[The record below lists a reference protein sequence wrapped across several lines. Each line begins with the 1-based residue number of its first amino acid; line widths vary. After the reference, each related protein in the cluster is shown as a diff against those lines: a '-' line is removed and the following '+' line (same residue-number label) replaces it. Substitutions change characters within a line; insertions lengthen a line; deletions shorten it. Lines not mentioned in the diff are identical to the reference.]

1 MSDKPY
7 KFDEIPEPSSSSDIS
22 NSPSSS
28 ISRSERSEALYGA
41 NSEQQD
47 EANTQFQTASQSE
60 QNSSAVNKPQYK
72 TKVKTQTLDIAQP
85 ETKLPQQV
93 GGDVWE
99 VEAKKDGF
107 SLGAATLGFGVVSLI
122 GFFVFEAYT
131 TLAANISE
139 HPIGTG
145 VVGALLVGF
154 VSCLSFLSFKEWRGY
169 KQVNTAMEDASVIRD
184 LLAYKGEPSADQQ
197 ASAGKKPLADQQPSA
212 GQQSSVDIPSSPQEI
227 DRVLTQHGKRF
238 SRGSYAAH
246 CFERYQQQ
254 LQEDMTGPERLGL
267 YEDTVLKPVQ
277 EKAHK
282 VLNKESVTA
291 GSLAFISPNNL
302 IQTFAVV
309 WISFRTIRRMARVYG
324 LRPSTVGNWKLL
336 KVLAQNI
343 AAQGVFDLATDEVA
357 NQIGGSLSAKFMENS
372 AEAIAAGALN
382 ARLGRALIKLL
393 K

>member
-7 KFDEIPEPSSSSDIS
+7 TFDE
-22 NSPSSS
+22 SPK
-28 ISRSERSEALYGA
+28 
-41 NSEQQD
+41 
-47 EANTQFQTASQSE
+47 QTSQSTLRSDAIYGDVGE
-60 QNSSAVNKPQYK
+60 EDQHNAVTGFGKPNNDHERDAVTKPQYK

-93 GGDVWE
+93 TEDIWE
-99 VEAKKDGF
+99 VDAKNSGL

-131 TLAANISE
+131 TLAANVSE

-145 VVGALLVGF
+145 VLGALLVGF
-154 VSCLSFLSFKEWRGY
+154 VSSFSFLSFKEWRGY

-184 LLAYKGEPSADQQ
+184 LLASKGAEPSAKQKPSAGGEPSAQ
-197 ASAGKKPLADQQPSA
+197 KEPSA
-212 GQQSSVDIPSSPQEI
+212 GTEASPQKI
-227 DRVLTQHGKRF
+227 DRVLSQHGKRF

-246 CFERYQQQ
+246 CFDRYKQQ
-254 LQEDMTGPERLGL
+254 LQDDMSGPERLGL

-324 LRPSTVGNWKLL
+324 LRPSTAGNWKLL

>member
-7 KFDEIPEPSSSSDIS
+7 KFDEVPEPGSSSDIS

-28 ISRSERSEALYGA
+28 ISRSERSEALYGE
-41 NSEQQD
+41 NSNQQD
-47 EANTQFQTASQSE
+47 ETSTQSQKASQGE
-60 QNSSAVNKPQYK
+60 QNSSVVNKPKYK

-93 GGDVWE
+93 GEDVWE

-131 TLAANISE
+131 TLAANVYE

-145 VVGALLVGF
+145 VLSALLVGF
-154 VSCLSFLSFKEWRGY
+154 VSCFSFLSFKEWRGY

-184 LLAYKGEPSADQQ
+184 LLAFKREP
-197 ASAGKKPLADQQPSA
+197 SAGKKPSADM
-212 GQQSSVDIPSSPQEI
+212 PSSPQEI

-254 LQEDMTGPERLGL
+254 LQDDMTGPERLGL
-267 YEDTVLKPVQ
+267 YEDAVLKPVQ

>member
-7 KFDEIPEPSSSSDIS
+7 TFDESPE
-22 NSPSSS
+22 
-28 ISRSERSEALYGA
+28 E
-41 NSEQQD
+41 
-47 EANTQFQTASQSE
+47 TSQSTLRSDAIYGDAGE
-60 QNSSAVNKPQYK
+60 EDQHNAVTGYGKPNNDHERDAVTKPQYK

-93 GGDVWE
+93 TEDVWE
-99 VEAKKDGF
+99 VDTKKGGL

-131 TLAANISE
+131 TLAANVSE

-145 VVGALLVGF
+145 VLGALLVGF
-154 VSCLSFLSFKEWRGY
+154 VSCFSFLSFKEWRGY

-184 LLAYKGEPSADQQ
+184 LLASNGVEPLAKQKPSAGGEPSAQKEP
-197 ASAGKKPLADQQPSA
+197 SAKQNPSA
-212 GQQSSVDIPSSPQEI
+212 GTEASPQKI
-227 DRVLTQHGKRF
+227 DRVLSQHGKRF

-246 CFERYQQQ
+246 CFDRYKQQ
-254 LQEDMTGPERLGL
+254 LQDDMSGPERLGL

-324 LRPSTVGNWKLL
+324 LRPSTAGNWKLL

>member
-7 KFDEIPEPSSSSDIS
+7 KFDEIPEPPSSCDLS

-28 ISRSERSEALYGA
+28 ISRSERSEALYGE

-93 GGDVWE
+93 GEDVWE

-184 LLAYKGEPSADQQ
+184 LLAYKGEPSSGKQ
-197 ASAGKKPLADQQPSA
+197 ASAGQQPS
-212 GQQSSVDIPSSPQEI
+212 VDMPSSPQEI

-238 SRGSYAAH
+238 SKGSYAAH

-254 LQEDMTGPERLGL
+254 LQEDMTGSERLGL

>member
-7 KFDEIPEPSSSSDIS
+7 TFDESPE
-22 NSPSSS
+22 
-28 ISRSERSEALYGA
+28 E
-41 NSEQQD
+41 
-47 EANTQFQTASQSE
+47 TSQSTLRSDAIYGGVVEEE
-60 QNSSAVNKPQYK
+60 QHNAVTGYGKPNNDSESDAVTKPQYK

-93 GGDVWE
+93 TEDVWE
-99 VEAKKDGF
+99 VDTKKGGL

-131 TLAANISE
+131 TLAANVSE

-145 VVGALLVGF
+145 VLGALLVGF
-154 VSCLSFLSFKEWRGY
+154 VSCFSFLSFKEWRGY

-184 LLAYKGEPSADQQ
+184 LLAGNGTEPSAQKEP
-197 ASAGKKPLADQQPSA
+197 SAKPKPLAQQE
-212 GQQSSVDIPSSPQEI
+212 SSVGGEPLAGTEASPQKI
-227 DRVLTQHGKRF
+227 DRVLSQHGKRF

-246 CFERYQQQ
+246 CFDRYKQQ
-254 LQEDMTGPERLGL
+254 LQDDMTGPERLGL

-324 LRPSTVGNWKLL
+324 LRPSTAGNWKLL

>member
-7 KFDEIPEPSSSSDIS
+7 TFDESPEPSSAPDAI
-22 NSPSSS
+22 SSS
-28 ISRSERSEALYGA
+28 NMSSSSNIRSEALYGA
-41 NSEQQD
+41 HSDHKGNAD
-47 EANTQFQTASQSE
+47 TQPQTVSQGD
-60 QNSSAVNKPQYK
+60 QKTSAVNKPQYK
-72 TKVKTQTLDIAQP
+72 TKIKTQTLDIAQP

-93 GGDVWE
+93 AEDVWE
-99 VEAKKDGF
+99 VDAKKGGL
-107 SLGAATLGFGVVSLI
+107 SLGAATLGFGVISLI

-131 TLAANISE
+131 TLAANVSE
-139 HPIGTG
+139 HPIGTS
-145 VVGALLVGF
+145 VLGALLVGF
-154 VSCLSFLSFKEWRGY
+154 VSCFSFFSFKEWRGY

-184 LLAYKGEPSADQQ
+184 LLANNGT
-197 ASAGKKPLADQQPSA
+197 KPLADRGSSSA
-212 GQQSSVDIPSSPQEI
+212 GMPSSPQKI
-227 DRVLTQHGKRF
+227 DSVLNQHGKRF

-246 CFERYQQQ
+246 CFDRYKQQ
-254 LQEDMTGPERLGL
+254 LQDDMTGQERLGL

-324 LRPSTVGNWKLL
+324 LRPSTAGNWKLL

>member
-7 KFDEIPEPSSSSDIS
+7 TFDESPE
-22 NSPSSS
+22 
-28 ISRSERSEALYGA
+28 E
-41 NSEQQD
+41 
-47 EANTQFQTASQSE
+47 TSQSTLRSDAIYGDVGE
-60 QNSSAVNKPQYK
+60 EDQHNAVTGYGKPNNNHERDAVTKPQYK

-93 GGDVWE
+93 TEDVWE
-99 VEAKKDGF
+99 VDTKKGGL

-131 TLAANISE
+131 TLAANVSE

-145 VVGALLVGF
+145 VLGALLVGF
-154 VSCLSFLSFKEWRGY
+154 VSCFSFLSFKEWRGY

-184 LLAYKGEPSADQQ
+184 LLASKGAEPSAKQKPSAGGEPSAQKEP
-197 ASAGKKPLADQQPSA
+197 SAKQNPSA
-212 GQQSSVDIPSSPQEI
+212 GTEASPQKI
-227 DRVLTQHGKRF
+227 DRVLSQHGKRF

-246 CFERYQQQ
+246 CFDRYKQQ
-254 LQEDMTGPERLGL
+254 LQDDMSGPERLGL

-324 LRPSTVGNWKLL
+324 LRPSTAGNWKLL

>member
-7 KFDEIPEPSSSSDIS
+7 TFDESPE
-22 NSPSSS
+22 
-28 ISRSERSEALYGA
+28 
-41 NSEQQD
+41 
-47 EANTQFQTASQSE
+47 QTSQSTLRSDAIYGDVGE
-60 QNSSAVNKPQYK
+60 EDQHNAVTGYGKPNNNHERDAVTKPQYK

-93 GGDVWE
+93 TEDVWE
-99 VEAKKDGF
+99 VDTKKGGL

-131 TLAANISE
+131 TLAANVSE

-145 VVGALLVGF
+145 VLGALLVGF
-154 VSCLSFLSFKEWRGY
+154 VSSFSFLSFKEWRGY

-184 LLAYKGEPSADQQ
+184 LLASKGAEPSAKQKPSAGGEPSAQ
-197 ASAGKKPLADQQPSA
+197 KEPSA
-212 GQQSSVDIPSSPQEI
+212 GTEASTQKI
-227 DRVLTQHGKRF
+227 DRVLSQHGKRF

-246 CFERYQQQ
+246 CFDRYKQQ
-254 LQEDMTGPERLGL
+254 LQDDMSGPERLGL

-324 LRPSTVGNWKLL
+324 LRPSTAGNWKLL

>member
-7 KFDEIPEPSSSSDIS
+7 TFDESPE
-22 NSPSSS
+22 
-28 ISRSERSEALYGA
+28 E
-41 NSEQQD
+41 
-47 EANTQFQTASQSE
+47 TSQSTLRRDAIYGDAGE
-60 QNSSAVNKPQYK
+60 EDQHNAVTGYGKPNNDNESDAVTKPQYK

-93 GGDVWE
+93 TEDVWE
-99 VEAKKDGF
+99 VDTKKGGL

-131 TLAANISE
+131 TLAANVSE

-145 VVGALLVGF
+145 VLGALLVGF
-154 VSCLSFLSFKEWRGY
+154 VSCFSFLSFKEWRGY

-184 LLAYKGEPSADQQ
+184 LLASKGAEPSAKQ
-197 ASAGKKPLADQQPSA
+197 KPSA
-212 GQQSSVDIPSSPQEI
+212 QTEASPQKI
-227 DRVLTQHGKRF
+227 DRVLSQHGKRF

-246 CFERYQQQ
+246 CFDRYKQQ
-254 LQEDMTGPERLGL
+254 LQDDMTGSERLGL

-324 LRPSTVGNWKLL
+324 LRPSTAGNWKLL

>member
-7 KFDEIPEPSSSSDIS
+7 TFDESPEEI
-22 NSPSSS
+22 
-28 ISRSERSEALYGA
+28 
-41 NSEQQD
+41 
-47 EANTQFQTASQSE
+47 SQSTLRRDAIYGDVGEEE
-60 QNSSAVNKPQYK
+60 QHNAVTGYGKPNNDNESDAVTKPQYK

-93 GGDVWE
+93 TEDVWE
-99 VEAKKDGF
+99 VDTKKGGL

-131 TLAANISE
+131 TLAANVSE

-145 VVGALLVGF
+145 VLGALLVGF
-154 VSCLSFLSFKEWRGY
+154 VSCFSFLSFKEWRGY

-184 LLAYKGEPSADQQ
+184 LLASNGTEPSAKQKPSAGGEPSAQ
-197 ASAGKKPLADQQPSA
+197 KEPSA
-212 GQQSSVDIPSSPQEI
+212 GTEASPQKI
-227 DRVLTQHGKRF
+227 DRVLSQHGKRF

-246 CFERYQQQ
+246 CFDRYKQQ
-254 LQEDMTGPERLGL
+254 LQDDMSGPERLGL

-324 LRPSTVGNWKLL
+324 LRPSTAGNWKLL

>member
-7 KFDEIPEPSSSSDIS
+7 TFDESPE
-22 NSPSSS
+22 
-28 ISRSERSEALYGA
+28 E
-41 NSEQQD
+41 
-47 EANTQFQTASQSE
+47 TSQSTLRSDAIYGGVGEEE
-60 QNSSAVNKPQYK
+60 QHNAVTGYGKPNNDHERDAVTKPQYK

-93 GGDVWE
+93 TEDVWE
-99 VEAKKDGF
+99 VDTKKGGL

-131 TLAANISE
+131 TLAANVSE

-145 VVGALLVGF
+145 VLGALLVGF
-154 VSCLSFLSFKEWRGY
+154 VSCFSFLSFKEWRGY

-184 LLAYKGEPSADQQ
+184 LLASNGTEPSAQKEP
-197 ASAGKKPLADQQPSA
+197 SAKQNPSA
-212 GQQSSVDIPSSPQEI
+212 GTEASPQKI
-227 DRVLTQHGKRF
+227 DRVLSQHGKRF

-246 CFERYQQQ
+246 CFDRYKQQ
-254 LQEDMTGPERLGL
+254 LQDDMTGPERLGL

-324 LRPSTVGNWKLL
+324 LRPSTAGNWKLL

>member
-7 KFDEIPEPSSSSDIS
+7 TFDESPE
-22 NSPSSS
+22 
-28 ISRSERSEALYGA
+28 
-41 NSEQQD
+41 
-47 EANTQFQTASQSE
+47 QTSQSTLRSDAIYGDAGE
-60 QNSSAVNKPQYK
+60 EDQHNAVTGYGKPNNDHERDAVTKPQYK

-93 GGDVWE
+93 TEDVWE
-99 VEAKKDGF
+99 VDTKKGGL

-131 TLAANISE
+131 TLAANVSE

-145 VVGALLVGF
+145 VLGALLVGF
-154 VSCLSFLSFKEWRGY
+154 VSCFSFLSFKEWRGY

-184 LLAYKGEPSADQQ
+184 LLASNGTEPSAKQKPSAGGEPSAQ
-197 ASAGKKPLADQQPSA
+197 KEPSA
-212 GQQSSVDIPSSPQEI
+212 GTEASPQKI
-227 DRVLTQHGKRF
+227 DRVLSQHGKRF

-246 CFERYQQQ
+246 CFDRYKQQ
-254 LQEDMTGPERLGL
+254 LQDDMSGPERLGL

-324 LRPSTVGNWKLL
+324 LRPSTAGNWKLL

>member
-7 KFDEIPEPSSSSDIS
+7 TFDESPE
-22 NSPSSS
+22 
-28 ISRSERSEALYGA
+28 E
-41 NSEQQD
+41 
-47 EANTQFQTASQSE
+47 TSQSTLRRDAIYGDAGE
-60 QNSSAVNKPQYK
+60 EDQHNAVTGYGKPNNDNESDAVTKPQYK

-93 GGDVWE
+93 TEDVWE
-99 VEAKKDGF
+99 VDTKKGGL

-131 TLAANISE
+131 TLAANVSE

-145 VVGALLVGF
+145 VLGALLVGF
-154 VSCLSFLSFKEWRGY
+154 VSCFSFLSFKEWRGY
-169 KQVNTAMEDASVIRD
+169 KQVNTAMEDAGVIRG
-184 LLAYKGEPSADQQ
+184 LLANRGSET
-197 ASAGKKPLADQQPSA
+197 
-212 GQQSSVDIPSSPQEI
+212 SPQKI
-227 DRVLTQHGKRF
+227 DSVLSQHGKRF

-246 CFERYQQQ
+246 CFDRYKQQ
-254 LQEDMTGPERLGL
+254 LQDDMTGPERLGL

-324 LRPSTVGNWKLL
+324 LRPSTAGNWKLL

>member
-7 KFDEIPEPSSSSDIS
+7 TFDESPE
-22 NSPSSS
+22 
-28 ISRSERSEALYGA
+28 
-41 NSEQQD
+41 
-47 EANTQFQTASQSE
+47 QTSQSTLRSDAIYGDVGE
-60 QNSSAVNKPQYK
+60 EDQHNAVTGYGKPNNNHERDAVTKPQYK

-93 GGDVWE
+93 TEDVWE
-99 VEAKKDGF
+99 VDTKKGGL

-131 TLAANISE
+131 TLAANVSE
-139 HPIGTG
+139 HPIGTS
-145 VVGALLVGF
+145 VLGALLVGF

-184 LLAYKGEPSADQQ
+184 LLASKGAEPSAKQKPSAGGEPSAQ
-197 ASAGKKPLADQQPSA
+197 KEPSA
-212 GQQSSVDIPSSPQEI
+212 GTEASPQKI
-227 DRVLTQHGKRF
+227 DRVLSQHGKRF

-246 CFERYQQQ
+246 CFDRYKQQ
-254 LQEDMTGPERLGL
+254 LQDDMSGPERLGL

-324 LRPSTVGNWKLL
+324 LRPSTAGNWKLL

>member
-7 KFDEIPEPSSSSDIS
+7 TFDESPE
-22 NSPSSS
+22 
-28 ISRSERSEALYGA
+28 
-41 NSEQQD
+41 
-47 EANTQFQTASQSE
+47 QTSQSTLRSDAIYGNADE
-60 QNSSAVNKPQYK
+60 KAQRNTATGYGKPNNDSESDAVKKPQYK

-85 ETKLPQQV
+85 ETKLPKQV
-93 GGDVWE
+93 AEDIWE
-99 VEAKKDGF
+99 VDAKNSGL
-107 SLGAATLGFGVVSLI
+107 SLGAATLGFGVFSLI

-131 TLAANISE
+131 TLAANVSE

-145 VVGALLVGF
+145 VLGALLVGF
-154 VSCLSFLSFKEWRGY
+154 VSCFSFLSFKEWRGY

-184 LLAYKGEPSADQQ
+184 LLASNGVEPLAGGEPSAKQ
-197 ASAGKKPLADQQPSA
+197 KPLAQKEPSA
-212 GQQSSVDIPSSPQEI
+212 GTEASPQKI
-227 DRVLTQHGKRF
+227 DRVLSQHGKRF

-246 CFERYQQQ
+246 CFERYEQQ
-254 LQEDMTGPERLGL
+254 LQDDMTGPERLGL

-324 LRPSTVGNWKLL
+324 LRPSTAGNWKLL

-382 ARLGRALIKLL
+382 ARLGRALIKSL

>member
-7 KFDEIPEPSSSSDIS
+7 KFDESPEPTR
-22 NSPSSS
+22 PSTLKNNGFGEQDGTAY
-28 ISRSERSEALYGA
+28 SEYTSQQRDQYDDQLNKTTADDCNDYQDSEPMHKSG
-41 NSEQQD
+41 S
-47 EANTQFQTASQSE
+47 
-60 QNSSAVNKPQYK
+60 VNKPQYK

-85 ETKLPQQV
+85 KTKLPQQV
-93 GGDVWE
+93 SEDVWE
-99 VEAKKDGF
+99 VDVNKEGI

-131 TLAANISE
+131 TLAANVSE

-145 VVGALLVGF
+145 VLGALLVGF
-154 VSCLSFLSFKEWRGY
+154 VSCFSFLSFKEWRGY
-169 KQVNTAMEDASVIRD
+169 KQVNTAMEDAGVIRN
-184 LLAYKGEPSADQQ
+184 LLVNKSAE
-197 ASAGKKPLADQQPSA
+197 PSA
-212 GQQSSVDIPSSPQEI
+212 GQQPSAESAPSPQTI
-227 DRVLTQHGKRF
+227 DRVLSQHGKRF

-246 CFERYQQQ
+246 CFDRYKQQ
-254 LQEDMTGPERLGL
+254 LQDDMTGPERLGL

-302 IQTFAVV
+302 IQTFAVI

-324 LRPSTVGNWKLL
+324 LRPSTAGNWKLL

>member
-7 KFDEIPEPSSSSDIS
+7 TFDESPE
-22 NSPSSS
+22 
-28 ISRSERSEALYGA
+28 
-41 NSEQQD
+41 
-47 EANTQFQTASQSE
+47 QTSQSTLRSDAIYGDVGE
-60 QNSSAVNKPQYK
+60 EDQHNAVTGYGKPNNNHERDAVTKPQYK

-93 GGDVWE
+93 TEDVWE
-99 VEAKKDGF
+99 VDTKKGGL

-131 TLAANISE
+131 TLAANVSE

-145 VVGALLVGF
+145 VLGALLVGF
-154 VSCLSFLSFKEWRGY
+154 VSSFSFLSFKEWRGY

-184 LLAYKGEPSADQQ
+184 LLASKGAEPSAKQKPSAGGEPSAQ
-197 ASAGKKPLADQQPSA
+197 KEPSA
-212 GQQSSVDIPSSPQEI
+212 GTEASPQKI
-227 DRVLTQHGKRF
+227 DRVLSQHGKRF
-238 SRGSYAAH
+238 SRDSYAAH
-246 CFERYQQQ
+246 CFDRYKQQ
-254 LQEDMTGPERLGL
+254 LQDDMSGPERLGL

-324 LRPSTVGNWKLL
+324 LRPSTAGNWKLL

>member
-7 KFDEIPEPSSSSDIS
+7 TFDESPE
-22 NSPSSS
+22 
-28 ISRSERSEALYGA
+28 
-41 NSEQQD
+41 
-47 EANTQFQTASQSE
+47 QTSQSTLRSDAIYGDVGE
-60 QNSSAVNKPQYK
+60 EDQHNAVTGYGKPNNNHERDAVTKPQYK

-93 GGDVWE
+93 TEDVWE
-99 VEAKKDGF
+99 VDTKKGGL

-131 TLAANISE
+131 TLAANVSE

-145 VVGALLVGF
+145 VLGALLVGF
-154 VSCLSFLSFKEWRGY
+154 VSCFSFLSFKEWRGY

-184 LLAYKGEPSADQQ
+184 LLASKGAEPSAKQKPSAGGEPSAQ
-197 ASAGKKPLADQQPSA
+197 KEPSA
-212 GQQSSVDIPSSPQEI
+212 GTEASPQKI
-227 DRVLTQHGKRF
+227 DRVLSQHGKRF
-238 SRGSYAAH
+238 SRDSYAAH
-246 CFERYQQQ
+246 CFDRYKQQ
-254 LQEDMTGPERLGL
+254 LQDDMTGSERLGL

-324 LRPSTVGNWKLL
+324 LRPSTAGNWKLL

>member
-7 KFDEIPEPSSSSDIS
+7 TFDESPE
-22 NSPSSS
+22 
-28 ISRSERSEALYGA
+28 
-41 NSEQQD
+41 
-47 EANTQFQTASQSE
+47 QTSQSTLRSDAIYGNADE
-60 QNSSAVNKPQYK
+60 KAQRNTATGYGKPNNDSESDAVKKPQYK

-85 ETKLPQQV
+85 ETKLPKQAE
-93 GGDVWE
+93 DIWE
-99 VEAKKDGF
+99 VDAKNSGL
-107 SLGAATLGFGVVSLI
+107 SLGAATLGFGVFSLI

-131 TLAANISE
+131 TLAANVSE

-145 VVGALLVGF
+145 VLGALLVGF
-154 VSCLSFLSFKEWRGY
+154 VSCFSFLSFKEWRGY

-184 LLAYKGEPSADQQ
+184 LLASNGVEPPSAGGEPSAKQKP
-197 ASAGKKPLADQQPSA
+197 SAGGEPSAKQKPLAQKGPSA
-212 GQQSSVDIPSSPQEI
+212 GTEASPQKI
-227 DRVLTQHGKRF
+227 DRVLSQHGKRF

-246 CFERYQQQ
+246 CFERYKQQ
-254 LQEDMTGPERLGL
+254 LQDDMTGPERLGL

-324 LRPSTVGNWKLL
+324 LRPSTAGNWKLL

>member
-7 KFDEIPEPSSSSDIS
+7 TFDESQ
-22 NSPSSS
+22 
-28 ISRSERSEALYGA
+28 
-41 NSEQQD
+41 EQ
-47 EANTQFQTASQSE
+47 TSQSTLRSDAIYGDVGE
-60 QNSSAVNKPQYK
+60 EDQHNAVTGYGKPNNNHERDAVTKPQYK

-93 GGDVWE
+93 TEDVWE
-99 VEAKKDGF
+99 VDTKKGGL

-131 TLAANISE
+131 TLAANVSE

-145 VVGALLVGF
+145 VLGALLVGF
-154 VSCLSFLSFKEWRGY
+154 VSSFSFLSFKEWRGY

-184 LLAYKGEPSADQQ
+184 LLASNGTEPSAKQKPSAGGEPSAQ
-197 ASAGKKPLADQQPSA
+197 KEPSA
-212 GQQSSVDIPSSPQEI
+212 GTEASPQKI
-227 DRVLTQHGKRF
+227 DRVLSQHGKRF

-246 CFERYQQQ
+246 CFDRYKQQ
-254 LQEDMTGPERLGL
+254 LQDDMSGPERLGL

-324 LRPSTVGNWKLL
+324 LRPSTAGNWKLL

>member
-7 KFDEIPEPSSSSDIS
+7 TFDESPE
-22 NSPSSS
+22 
-28 ISRSERSEALYGA
+28 E
-41 NSEQQD
+41 
-47 EANTQFQTASQSE
+47 TSQSTLRSDAIYGDVGE
-60 QNSSAVNKPQYK
+60 EDQHNAVTGYGKPNNDHERDAVTKPQYK

-93 GGDVWE
+93 TEDVWE
-99 VEAKKDGF
+99 VDTKKGGL

-131 TLAANISE
+131 TLAANVSE

-145 VVGALLVGF
+145 VLGALLVGF
-154 VSCLSFLSFKEWRGY
+154 VSCFSFLSFKEWRGY

-184 LLAYKGEPSADQQ
+184 LLASNGTEPSAQKEP
-197 ASAGKKPLADQQPSA
+197 SAKQNPSA
-212 GQQSSVDIPSSPQEI
+212 GTEASPQKI
-227 DRVLTQHGKRF
+227 DRVLSQHGKRF

-246 CFERYQQQ
+246 CFDRYKQQ
-254 LQEDMTGPERLGL
+254 LQDDMTGPERLGL

-324 LRPSTVGNWKLL
+324 LRPSAAGNWKLL

>member
-7 KFDEIPEPSSSSDIS
+7 KFDESPE
-22 NSPSSS
+22 
-28 ISRSERSEALYGA
+28 
-41 NSEQQD
+41 QV
-47 EANTQFQTASQSE
+47 SQSTLRSDAIYGNADE
-60 QNSSAVNKPQYK
+60 EAQRNTATGYGKPNNDSESDAVKKPQYK

-85 ETKLPQQV
+85 ETKLPKQV
-93 GGDVWE
+93 AEDIWE
-99 VEAKKDGF
+99 VDAKNSGL
-107 SLGAATLGFGVVSLI
+107 SLGAATIGFGVFSLI

-131 TLAANISE
+131 TLAANVSE

-145 VVGALLVGF
+145 VLGALLVGF
-154 VSCLSFLSFKEWRGY
+154 VSCFSFLSFKEWRGY

-184 LLAYKGEPSADQQ
+184 LLASNGVEPSAKQKPSAGGEPSAQ
-197 ASAGKKPLADQQPSA
+197 KEPLAQKDPSA
-212 GQQSSVDIPSSPQEI
+212 GTEASPQKI
-227 DRVLTQHGKRF
+227 DRVLSQHGKRF

-246 CFERYQQQ
+246 CFERYKQQ
-254 LQEDMTGPERLGL
+254 LQDDMTGPERLGL

-324 LRPSTVGNWKLL
+324 LRPSTAGNWKLL

>member
-7 KFDEIPEPSSSSDIS
+7 KFDEIPEPSSSPNTIS
-22 NSPSSS
+22 SSNVRSPSN
-28 ISRSERSEALYGA
+28 IRSEALYGA
-41 NSEQQD
+41 NSDPQD
-47 EANTQFQTASQSE
+47 DADTQPQTASQGK

-93 GGDVWE
+93 GEDLWE
-99 VEAKKDGF
+99 VEAKKDGI

-131 TLAANISE
+131 TLAANVSE

-145 VVGALLVGF
+145 VLGALLVGF
-154 VSCLSFLSFKEWRGY
+154 VSCFSFLSFKEWRGY

-184 LLAYKGEPSADQQ
+184 LLANNGVEPSA
-197 ASAGKKPLADQQPSA
+197 GRGGPLADGGNSSAQAEPSA
-212 GQQSSVDIPSSPQEI
+212 PIQTSLQEI
-227 DRVLTQHGKRF
+227 DRVLKQHGKRF

-254 LQEDMTGPERLGL
+254 LQDDMTGPERLGL

-302 IQTFAVV
+302 IQTFAVI

-324 LRPSTVGNWKLL
+324 LRPSTAGNWKLL

>member
-1 MSDKPY
+1 MSEKPY
-7 KFDEIPEPSSSSDIS
+7 KYVEEPDEKEFRMPEYIPE
-22 NSPSSS
+22 
-28 ISRSERSEALYGA
+28 
-41 NSEQQD
+41 
-47 EANTQFQTASQSE
+47 QSE
-60 QNSSAVNKPQYK
+60 YTSQTGVSDNDTSNGQGSTTLTEQATKPQYK
-72 TKVKTQTLDIAQP
+72 PKVKTQALDVEQP
-85 ETKLPQQV
+85 ETPLPAHV
-93 GGDVWE
+93 SEDAWH
-99 VEAKKDGF
+99 VEANKDGL
-107 SLGAATLGFGVVSLI
+107 SLGATTLGLGVFSLI

-131 TLAANISE
+131 TLSANISE
-139 HPIGTG
+139 HPIGTSVLG
-145 VVGALLVGF
+145 TLLVGF
-154 VSCLSFLSFKEWRGY
+154 VSCLSFLSFREWRGY
-169 KQVNTAMEDASVIRD
+169 KQVNTAMNDAAILRE
-184 LLAYKGEPSADQQ
+184 LLATKGADT
-197 ASAGKKPLADQQPSA
+197 AFDKANR
-212 GQQSSVDIPSSPQEI
+212 I
-227 DRVLTQHGKRF
+227 VLQHGKRF

-246 CFERYQQQ
+246 CFARYQQQ
-254 LQEDMTGPERLGL
+254 LQSDMNVKERLGL

-277 EKAHK
+277 QKAHS
-282 VLNKESVTA
+282 VLSKESVTA

-324 LRPSTVGNWKLL
+324 LRPSTAGNWKLL

>member
-7 KFDEIPEPSSSSDIS
+7 KFDEIPEPPSSSDI
-22 NSPSSS
+22 
-28 ISRSERSEALYGA
+28 RSEALYGA
-41 NSEQQD
+41 NSDQQD
-47 EANTQFQTASQSE
+47 EAGTKSQTASQGE

-93 GGDVWE
+93 GEDVWE

-131 TLAANISE
+131 TLAANMSE

-154 VSCLSFLSFKEWRGY
+154 VSCFSFLSFKEWRGY

-184 LLAYKGEPSADQQ
+184 LLANKGEPSADQQ
-197 ASAGKKPLADQQPSA
+197 ASAGKKPSADQEPSAGKKPSA
-212 GQQSSVDIPSSPQEI
+212 GQQSSVDMPSSPQEV

-254 LQEDMTGPERLGL
+254 LQDDMTGPERLGL
-267 YEDTVLKPVQ
+267 YEDAVLKPVQ

>member
-7 KFDEIPEPSSSSDIS
+7 TFDESPE
-22 NSPSSS
+22 
-28 ISRSERSEALYGA
+28 E
-41 NSEQQD
+41 
-47 EANTQFQTASQSE
+47 TSQSTLR
-60 QNSSAVNKPQYK
+60 SDAVYGDVGEEDQHNAVTGYGKPNNDHESDAVTKPQYK

-93 GGDVWE
+93 TEDVWE
-99 VEAKKDGF
+99 VDTKKGGL

-131 TLAANISE
+131 TLAANVSE

-145 VVGALLVGF
+145 VLGALLVGF
-154 VSCLSFLSFKEWRGY
+154 VSCFSFLSFKEWRGY

-184 LLAYKGEPSADQQ
+184 LLASNGTEPSAKQKPSAGGEPSAKQN
-197 ASAGKKPLADQQPSA
+197 PSA
-212 GQQSSVDIPSSPQEI
+212 GTEASPQKI
-227 DRVLTQHGKRF
+227 DRVLSQHGKRF

-246 CFERYQQQ
+246 CFDRYKQQ
-254 LQEDMTGPERLGL
+254 LQDDMSGSERLGL

-324 LRPSTVGNWKLL
+324 LRPSTAGNWKLL

>member
-7 KFDEIPEPSSSSDIS
+7 TFDESPE
-22 NSPSSS
+22 
-28 ISRSERSEALYGA
+28 
-41 NSEQQD
+41 
-47 EANTQFQTASQSE
+47 QTSQSTLRSDAIYGNADE
-60 QNSSAVNKPQYK
+60 KAQRNTATGYGKPNNDSESDAVKKPQYK

-85 ETKLPQQV
+85 ETKLPKQV
-93 GGDVWE
+93 AEDIWE
-99 VEAKKDGF
+99 VDAKSSGL
-107 SLGAATLGFGVVSLI
+107 SLGAATLGFGVFSLI

-131 TLAANISE
+131 TLAANVSE

-145 VVGALLVGF
+145 VLGALLVGF
-154 VSCLSFLSFKEWRGY
+154 VSCFSFLSFKEWRGY

-184 LLAYKGEPSADQQ
+184 LLASNGVEPLAGGEPSAKQ
-197 ASAGKKPLADQQPSA
+197 KPLAQKEPSA
-212 GQQSSVDIPSSPQEI
+212 GTEASPQKI
-227 DRVLTQHGKRF
+227 DRVLSQHGKRF

-246 CFERYQQQ
+246 CFERYEQQ
-254 LQEDMTGPERLGL
+254 LQDDMTGPERLGL

-324 LRPSTVGNWKLL
+324 LRPSTAGNWKLL